1 MRSGLGPRRLAQS
14 RDARRAA
21 GSSHLFGITDLL
33 VSQSCGAGE
42 VVVVQDDD
50 AEAGVVAAPSVTRR
64 EPPRIFRSGSRVKAR
79 SMKVR
84 TL

>member
-14 RDARRAA
+14 RDARRVG

-33 VSQSCGAGE
+33 VSQPCGAGE

-50 AEAGVVAAPSVTRR
+50 AEADVVDAP
-64 EPPRIFRSGSRVKAR
+64 
-79 SMKVR
+79 
-84 TL
+84 